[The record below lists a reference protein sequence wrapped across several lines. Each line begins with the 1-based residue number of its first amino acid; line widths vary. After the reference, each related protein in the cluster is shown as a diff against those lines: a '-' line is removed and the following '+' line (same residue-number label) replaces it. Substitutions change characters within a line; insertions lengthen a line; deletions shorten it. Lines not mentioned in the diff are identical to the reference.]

1 MGNRKGNYGRSLNP
15 NRATSVI
22 RLATSDFPVGIALLH
37 LPRLLAMV
45 AWPFSSSSP
54 QVTRRAW
61 WETVPVREARAR
73 SHRSPF
79 FPVFCFLFS
88 LFLSGCGAPG
98 DPVPPS
104 PMVPVAVSDLVARQ
118 AGDGVELVFS
128 LPAKSV
134 SGEKLGSAPAI
145 EIVRGSLK
153 ANGAPDP
160 KTFRAVYTIPGALV
174 SNYFA
179 AGHVRFTDP
188 ISPEESKEHPGAT
201 YAYLVRTRLSK
212 KRASPDS
219 NVVTARVFP
228 VPQAIASVQT
238 RVTETAVDLA
248 WPVPT
253 QTSAGNLLSG
263 ISGYRV
269 YRGEIDPH
277 AEPAGKDLSAAHW
290 ISPLA
295 LLGPS
300 TTNSYS
306 DARFEFGKTYVYMV
320 RSVIPADGNEI
331 ESDNS
336 APVTVTP
343 RDIFPPAAPQGL
355 VAAVVPGATPSAFV
369 VDLSWSI
376 NLETDLAGYRVYRS
390 EQEGA
395 RGQLITP
402 DLLPVPAVRDGSV
415 ALGHRYWYTVTAVDR
430 AGNESASS
438 NPVAVDITQPPP

>member
-1 MGNRKGNYGRSLNP
+1 MANREGKYGRSLAPESGNSRHP
-15 NRATSVI
+15 
-22 RLATSDFPVGIALLH
+22 TSDFQCFPVSKALPHIAARAAPPLAIFRRPAEALL
-37 LPRLLAMV
+37 L
-45 AWPFSSSSP
+45 
-54 QVTRRAW
+54 
-61 WETVPVREARAR
+61 REARVR
-73 SHRSPF
+73 SHGSGL

-104 PMVPVAVSDLVARQ
+104 PTVPVAVSDLVARQ

-134 SGEKLGSAPAI
+134 SGEKLGAAPAI
-145 EIVRGSLK
+145 EIVRGSLQ

-160 KTFRAVYTIPGALV
+160 KSFRVVYTIPGALV
-174 SNYFA
+174 GNYFA

-188 ISPEESKEHPGAT
+188 ISPEESKAHPGAS
-201 YAYLVRTRLSK
+201 YAYLVRTRLST

-228 VPQAIASVQT
+228 VPQAISSVEP
-238 RVTETAVDLA
+238 RVTETAVNLS
-248 WPVPT
+248 WPVPKE
-253 QTSAGNLLSG
+253 TSAGNLLSA

-277 AEPAGKDLSAAHW
+277 APEPSKDLSATHW

-306 DARFEFGKTYVYMV
+306 DAQFEFGKTYVYVV
-320 RSVIPADGNEI
+320 RTVIPADGNEI

-336 APVTVTP
+336 EPVTVTP
-343 RDIFPPAAPQGL
+343 RDVFPPATPQGL
-355 VAAVVPGATPSAFV
+355 VAAVLPGASPSAFV

-395 RGQLITP
+395 RGQLISP

-430 AGNESASS
+430 AGNESAPS
-438 NPVAVDITQPPP
+438 NPVAVDITQPPS